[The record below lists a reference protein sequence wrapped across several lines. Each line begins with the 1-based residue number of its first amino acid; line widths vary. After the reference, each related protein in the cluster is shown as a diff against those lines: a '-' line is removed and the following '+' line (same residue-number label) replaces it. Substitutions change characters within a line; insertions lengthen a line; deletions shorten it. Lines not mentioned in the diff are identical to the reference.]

1 MAKEPTGSAK
11 TEKSV
16 EVAPKAASETEV
28 TDENRD
34 EVATKLVD
42 RFALWAGGAGLIP
55 IPLVDVATVA
65 GVQIQMVRR
74 LSQIYGVAFSE
85 NRGKSLIAALAGS
98 TIPATSGMG
107 FASVLK
113 AVPIIGTPVGSLMMP
128 ALSAGATYAIGK
140 VFIQHFASGGTLLDF
155 HPPDYR
161 EFFKAQKEKWSRRS
175 DGAPPAGSGSGKG
188 TATASP

>member
-11 TEKSV
+11 SEKSV
-16 EVAPKAASETEV
+16 EVAPKASSETQV

-34 EVATKLVD
+34 EVASKLVD

-74 LSQIYGVAFSE
+74 LSQIYGVEFSE

-140 VFIQHFASGGTLLDF
+140 VFI
-155 HPPDYR
+155 
-161 EFFKAQKEKWSRRS
+161 
-175 DGAPPAGSGSGKG
+175 
-188 TATASP
+188 

>member
-11 TEKSV
+11 TDKSV
-16 EVAPKAASETEV
+16 EVTAKAGHESEV
-28 TDENRD
+28 TDGSRD
-34 EVATKLVD
+34 EVASKLVD

-65 GVQIQMVRR
+65 GVQIQMLRR
-74 LSQIYGVAFSE
+74 LSQIYGVPFSD
-85 NRGKSLIAALAGS
+85 NRGKSLIAGLAGS

-113 AVPIIGTPVGSLMMP
+113 VVPVIGTPIGSLMMP

-140 VFIQHFASGGTLLDF
+140 VFMQHFASGGTLLDF
-155 HPPDYR
+155 NPPDYR

-175 DGAPPAGSGSGKG
+175 DGAPPSGSGSGKG
-188 TATASP
+188 TATANP